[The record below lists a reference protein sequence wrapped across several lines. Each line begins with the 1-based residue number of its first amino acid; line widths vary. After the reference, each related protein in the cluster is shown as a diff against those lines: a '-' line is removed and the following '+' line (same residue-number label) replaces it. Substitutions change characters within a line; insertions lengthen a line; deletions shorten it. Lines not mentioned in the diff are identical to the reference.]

1 MTTVVNVRDS
11 IPSLPDESHHP
22 KSFAFPKRSFG
33 KTKPVFCSAESQ
45 WFDTW
50 PFLHYNEGQDVMFCH
65 TCVTAFKLGRIKSI
79 QVSHIE
85 AVEAVITLPKQTK
98 DVGAQLSIA
107 HKAEKEEARDM
118 LQIILS
124 SVRFLARQRL
134 ALRGD
139 GSDVSSNLTQF
150 LHVRAKGNPKMLQW
164 ITKKACKHMHHD
176 NQNEMLE
183 LMAHQVLR
191 RILDDTHTSPFLAV
205 MVDETRDQSNK
216 EQLTLVLRW
225 VSDDFTVSEEF
236 VGLYYLYLSQSF
248 VVSAYDGCSTMA
260 GARAGVAVKIQEL
273 EPRAMFTH
281 CYGHA
286 LNLAVND
293 TITKV
298 PKMKDCLDTCY
309 EIVKLIKFSPK
320 QEAMLSQLKE
330 EMGSDAPGV
339 RTLCPTRKRK
349 VSQRFETGIAPAEFA
364 TSPKDENR
372 RVFFECFD
380 LAVMSIRS
388 RFDQKGFKTFSNVE
402 QLLFK
407 TCKGQNYEEELDFVC
422 NFFTND
428 FNKIELAAEL
438 LTLRTLYGTE
448 VAADE
453 KPSVNSINTALLALS
468 TMQRKLLGAVVRLFQ
483 LLVTL
488 PATNAT
494 SERSFS
500 ALRRIKS
507 HLRSTMS
514 QL

>member
-1 MTTVVNVRDS
+1 MTNVFVSQVTSRFCNWKDATV
-11 IPSLPDESHHP
+11 
-22 KSFAFPKRSFG
+22 AFSKHLQS
-33 KTKPVFCSAESQ
+33 K
-45 WFDTW
+45 
-50 PFLHYNEGQDVMFCH
+50 
-65 TCVTAFKLGRIKSI
+65 
-79 QVSHIE
+79 SHIE

-124 SVRFLARQRL
+124 SVRFLARQGL

-139 GSDVSSNLTQF
+139 GSDVSSNLTQL

-236 VGLYYLYLSQSF
+236 VGLYYLSVIDAQSIVDAIKDAF
-248 VVSAYDGCSTMA
+248 LRFQIPFTKLRGQCYDGCSTMA

-339 RTLCPTRKRK
+339 RTLCPTRWTVRAESLYIVFLPTTTTFCCCGRLGCMKHLT
-349 VSQRFETGIAPAEFA
+349 QR
-364 TSPKDENR
+364 
-372 RVFFECFD
+372 
-380 LAVMSIRS
+380 
-388 RFDQKGFKTFSNVE
+388 
-402 QLLFK
+402 
-407 TCKGQNYEEELDFVC
+407 
-422 NFFTND
+422 
-428 FNKIELAAEL
+428 
-438 LTLRTLYGTE
+438 
-448 VAADE
+448 
-453 KPSVNSINTALLALS
+453 
-468 TMQRKLLGAVVRLFQ
+468 
-483 LLVTL
+483 
-488 PATNAT
+488 
-494 SERSFS
+494 
-500 ALRRIKS
+500 
-507 HLRSTMS
+507 
-514 QL
+514 

>member
-1 MTTVVNVRDS
+1 MTNVFVSQVTSRFCNWKDATV
-11 IPSLPDESHHP
+11 
-22 KSFAFPKRSFG
+22 AFSKHLQS
-33 KTKPVFCSAESQ
+33 K
-45 WFDTW
+45 
-50 PFLHYNEGQDVMFCH
+50 
-65 TCVTAFKLGRIKSI
+65 
-79 QVSHIE
+79 SHIE

-124 SVRFLARQRL
+124 SVRFLARQGL

-139 GSDVSSNLTQF
+139 GSDVSSNLTQL

-236 VGLYYLYLSQSF
+236 VGLYNLSVIDAQSIVDAIKDAF
-248 VVSAYDGCSTMA
+248 LRFQIPFTKLRGQCYDGCSTMA

-330 EMGSDAPGV
+330 EMGSDAPE
-339 RTLCPTRKRK
+339 LEP
-349 VSQRFETGIAPAEFA
+349 FA
-364 TSPKDENR
+364 
-372 RVFFECFD
+372 
-380 LAVMSIRS
+380 
-388 RFDQKGFKTFSNVE
+388 QQGG
-402 QLLFK
+402 LFVL
-407 TCKGQNYEEELDFVC
+407 NHY
-422 NFFTND
+422 
-428 FNKIELAAEL
+428 I
-438 LTLRTLYGTE
+438 
-448 VAADE
+448 
-453 KPSVNSINTALLALS
+453 
-468 TMQRKLLGAVVRLFQ
+468 
-483 LLVTL
+483 
-488 PATNAT
+488 
-494 SERSFS
+494 
-500 ALRRIKS
+500 
-507 HLRSTMS
+507 
-514 QL
+514 

>member
-1 MTTVVNVRDS
+1 
-11 IPSLPDESHHP
+11 
-22 KSFAFPKRSFG
+22 
-33 KTKPVFCSAESQ
+33 
-45 WFDTW
+45 
-50 PFLHYNEGQDVMFCH
+50 MFCH
-65 TCVTAFKLGRIKSI
+65 TCVTAFKLGRIKSSNNAATAFVTSGFCNWKDATVAFSKHL
-79 QVSHIE
+79 QSKSHIE

-107 HKAEKEEARDM
+107 HKAEKKEARDM

-124 SVRFLARQRL
+124 SVRFLARQEL

-139 GSDVSSNLTQF
+139 GSDVSSNLTQL
-150 LHVRAKGNPKMLQW
+150 LH
-164 ITKKACKHMHHD
+164 ACKHMHHD

-191 RILDDTHTSPFLAV
+191 GILDDTHTSPFLAV

-236 VGLYYLYLSQSF
+236 VGLYYLSVIDAQSIVDAINNAF
-248 VVSAYDGCSTMA
+248 LRFQIPFTKLRGQCYDGCSTMA

-273 EPRAMFTH
+273 EPRAVFTH
-281 CYGHA
+281 HA

-293 TITKV
+293 TITK
-298 PKMKDCLDTCY
+298 
-309 EIVKLIKFSPK
+309 
-320 QEAMLSQLKE
+320 
-330 EMGSDAPGV
+330 
-339 RTLCPTRKRK
+339 
-349 VSQRFETGIAPAEFA
+349 RFETGIAPAEFA
-364 TSPKDENR
+364 TSPKDEYR

-407 TCKGQNYEEELDFVC
+407 ACKGQNYEEELDFVC

-428 FNKIELAAEL
+428 FNKIELVAEL

-453 KPSVNSINTALLALS
+453 KPSVNSIKTALLALS

-483 LLVTL
+483 LFVTL
-488 PATNAT
+488 PQAIIQCIA
-494 SERSFS
+494 
-500 ALRRIKS
+500 
-507 HLRSTMS
+507 
-514 QL
+514 